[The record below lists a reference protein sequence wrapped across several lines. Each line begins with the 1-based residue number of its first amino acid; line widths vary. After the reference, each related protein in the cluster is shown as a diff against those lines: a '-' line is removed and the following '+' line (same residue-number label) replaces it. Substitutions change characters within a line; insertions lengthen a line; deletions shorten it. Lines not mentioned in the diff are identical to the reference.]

1 MSHQD
6 PQFKAR
12 IDPETK
18 RWLEQKAKSMR
29 LSQNWL
35 INQALKEM
43 MQREQ
48 KETA

>member
-18 RWLEQKAKSMR
+18 SWLEKKAKAMR

-43 MQREQ
+43 MQRDQ

>member
-1 MSHQD
+1 MSHQN

-12 IDPETK
+12 IDPEAK
-18 RWLEQKAKSMR
+18 SWLEHKAKAMR

-35 INQALKEM
+35 INQAIREM